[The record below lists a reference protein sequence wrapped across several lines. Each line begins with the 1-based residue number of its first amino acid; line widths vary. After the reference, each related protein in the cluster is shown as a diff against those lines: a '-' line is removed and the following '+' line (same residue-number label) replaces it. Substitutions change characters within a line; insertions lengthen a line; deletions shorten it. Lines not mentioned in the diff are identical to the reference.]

1 MPSIASAYINVA
13 PTFPGFQKEAAK
25 ESGKLEDTFGK
36 SGRRTGGA
44 FSRTLGKVVKT
55 GVVAT
60 GAVAAAGLGYALTK
74 GFERLSQIEDA
85 SASLTGLGHSAKGVK
100 SIMNDAL
107 ESVKGT
113 SFGMGEA
120 AQVAAAAVASGIK
133 PGAEL
138 QRTLKLTADA
148 ATIGGSSMSEMGLI
162 FNKVSSS
169 NKMQAD
175 TANQL
180 LQRGIPIW
188 QLLSKTMNMSVEDVQ
203 KLSKQGKISF
213 ADFQKAMESG
223 LGGSALKVGNTTSGA
238 LKNIGAAA
246 GRLGA
251 VLLGGVF
258 PKIKPLFV
266 SIIGVIDR
274 LTDAAAPLGAAIGRV
289 LGPAIAGLSKWLDG
303 LDFTKISTG
312 SGAMSWMATVGTT
325 LKNAVAPLAPVFTFL
340 GKALGWMFQNLD
352 IVIKALPFLIA
363 LFASYRLAMN
373 IAAAATFSLRAAELA
388 MAPVYLANNVLRIT
402 AIAMQGRLNAQT
414 NAGELATAR
423 QTAALT
429 GNSVALGTNS
439 AATGTAS
446 AATKWHDTVTKMTTR
461 SMIAGKFATIG
472 STASMIAHK
481 TAMVATSVATRAAA
495 VAQRLFNL
503 ALKASPIIL
512 IVGAIAG
519 IAFALHQFFTK
530 TEEGRIIWAKFQ
542 ADIMTAL
549 IPLKAEFMKL
559 QPVFAQL
566 MGTIST
572 ALASIMPVVASV
584 VTNLVTTLV
593 PVIVNLAQNLFP
605 VLANVIGVLVQV
617 IGAILTA
624 VVPVVAVL
632 LQALIPVISFVLQ
645 VVAKV
650 VQILAAV
657 LVPVIRVLVGVITWL
672 VGAISTGVTAAG
684 GIMSTVFGGI
694 ATFFQTVLGPVFMWL
709 YNVIILPVFRGIQ
722 LAVMLWWTGVKI
734 IFTAVVSFVRAV
746 FGPVF
751 TFFKTVATIAFQVV
765 RTAVQ
770 IWWAIVKIVFQAVVS
785 FVRAVFA
792 PVFTFFKTIATIA
805 FSLVKA
811 YIQVWWTVVKLIFAA
826 VVAFVK
832 TVLAPAFTW
841 FYKYVIVPVWN
852 GIKTAINLVWSFIKT
867 YIFRPIVAFVRD
879 QLQPRFEFLKTT
891 VQNVWN
897 AIQSKIREVWGAI
910 KSKVF
915 DPLSDVVKNALPKA
929 FETGKDAI
937 GKAWDKLRAL
947 ARKPVAFV
955 VETIVRDGL
964 VKPFNKVAGV
974 FGADKIDEKLF
985 TVPKLRAGGTVPGH
999 SPTPTAD
1006 NIPIWATAGEFMV
1019 RHRSAARMRRR
1030 QPGLLEHINRH
1041 GEVPGYKKGGDIVAL
1056 GRALQGIGVRV
1067 SEHPKF
1073 GGVSPVHSKNS
1084 WHYRAG
1090 ALDLNTAAGQSK
1102 GEMSFF
1108 DKLMPVLEGLGWGT
1122 IFRYP
1127 NHYGHAHVDMGGRKL
1142 GNFKSGG
1149 FGNLIAKGLFSALK
1163 GLKAAGGAV
1172 GNALVDLNPFKGLID
1187 KITKGVGDNPFA
1199 QMIGGGAK
1207 NLVNKA
1213 IDWMTEKMPFGGD
1226 TGDINDP
1233 GGQGAGVGRWTD
1245 TVKQAL
1251 TLLKQPTS
1259 AGMVNTVLRR
1269 MKQESNGNPK
1279 AINNWDS
1286 NARSGNASRGLM
1298 QVIPPTFRSY
1308 AMKGFGS
1315 NIFDP
1320 LSNILASMR
1329 YALAR
1334 YGSLS
1339 AAYNR
1344 KGGYKHGGTIA
1355 GYALGGSINDENALS
1370 MLSGMMPAKKYD
1382 DGGYLPPGLTTV
1394 LNATGKP
1401 EPVFTHEQFS
1411 MMNGS
1416 GSARWNIENLSVSDP
1431 DEFVSAVDARERK
1444 RELLA
1449 PI

>member
-13 PTFPGFQKEAAK
+13 PTFPGFQKAAAK
-25 ESGKLEDTFGK
+25 ESGALEKTFGA
-36 SGRRTGGA
+36 SGKRTGGA
-44 FSRTLGKVVKT
+44 FSRTLGKVVKG

-60 GAVAAAGLGYALTK
+60 ATVTAAGLGYALTK

-85 SASLTGLGHSAKGVK
+85 SASLAGLGHSANDVK

-107 ESVKGT
+107 ASVKGT

-120 AQVAAAAVASGIK
+120 AQVAAAAVASGVK

-162 FNKVSSS
+162 FNKVASS

-175 TANQL
+175 TANML

-203 KLSKQGKISF
+203 KLSKQGKIGF
-213 ADFQKAMESG
+213 ADFQKAMEEG
-223 LGGSALKVGNTTSGA
+223 LGGAALEVGNTTSGA

-274 LTDAAAPLGAAIGRV
+274 LTDAAEPLGNAIGKI

-303 LDFTKISTG
+303 LDFTKVSTG
-312 SGAMSWMATVGTT
+312 SGAMSWMASVGTT
-325 LKNAVAPLAPVFTFL
+325 LKNAVAPLAPVFSFL
-340 GKALGWMFQNLD
+340 GDALAWMGQHLGL
-352 IVIKALPFLIA
+352 VVKALPILIG
-363 LFASYRLAMN
+363 LFAAYRMAMN
-373 IAAAATFSLRAAELA
+373 VAAAATFSMRAAELS
-388 MAPVYLANNVLRIT
+388 MAPVYLANNILRFAAIRADHQLTLAKSGAAVAEARET
-402 AIAMQGRLNAQT
+402 A
-414 NAGELATAR
+414 
-423 QTAALT
+423 
-429 GNSVALGTNS
+429 ALGTNS
-439 AATGTAS
+439 AALGTNAATTKSAS
-446 AATKWHDTVTKMTTR
+446 LATKWHDTVTKLTTR
-461 SMIAGKFATIG
+461 SMIAGKLATIG
-472 STASMIAHK
+472 STISLVAHK
-481 TAMVATSVATRAAA
+481 AALVATSVATRAAA

-519 IAFALHQFFTK
+519 IAFALQQFFTK

-542 ADIMTAL
+542 TDIMTAL
-549 IPLKAEFMKL
+549 LPLKAEFVKL

-566 MGTIST
+566 MGTLSG
-572 ALASIMPVVASV
+572 ALASVMPVVATV
-584 VTNLVTTLV
+584 VTTLV
-593 PVIVNLAQNLFP
+593 TGLVPVISNLAQTLFP
-605 VLANVIGVLVQV
+605 ILAQVIGVVVQV
-617 IGAILTA
+617 IGSILQA
-624 VVPVVAVL
+624 VLPVVAVL
-632 LQALIPVISFVLQ
+632 LQALVPVISLVLTVIAKIVQ
-645 VVAKV
+645 V
-650 VQILAAV
+650 LAAI
-657 LVPVIRVLVGVITWL
+657 LVPVIQVLGAVITWL
-672 VGAISTGVTAAG
+672 VGAITTGVTAAG
-684 GIMSTVFGGI
+684 GVMSTVFGGI
-694 ATFFQTVLGPVFMWL
+694 ATFFQTVLGPAFSWL

-722 LAVMLWWTGVKI
+722 LAVQIWW
-734 IFTAVVSFVRAV
+734 AVVSTIFNAVISFVRAV
-746 FGPVF
+746 FAPIF

-770 IWWAIVKIVFQAVVS
+770 IWWAIVKIVFQAVVA

-792 PVFTFFKTIATIA
+792 PVFTFFKTVATVAFTLVRLAIA
-805 FSLVKA
+805 
-811 YIQVWWTVVKLIFAA
+811 VWWTGVKLIFAA
-826 VVAFVK
+826 VVSFVR

-841 FYKYVIVPVWN
+841 FYKNVIVPVWN
-852 GIKTAINLVWSFIKT
+852 GIKTAINFVWSFIKT
-867 YIFRPIVAFVRD
+867 YIFNPIVAFVRD
-879 QLQPRFEFLKTT
+879 QLQPRFQLLKAT
-891 VQNVWN
+891 VQTVWA
-897 AIQSKIREVWGAI
+897 AIKSKIHEVWTSI

-915 DPLSDVVKNALPKA
+915 DPLANVVKNTLPKA
-929 FETGKDAI
+929 FEAGRDAI

-955 VETIVRDGL
+955 IETIIRDGL

-985 TVPKLRAGGTVPGH
+985 TVPKLWTGGPVPGH
-999 SPTPTAD
+999 SPTATAD

-1019 RHRSAARMRRR
+1019 RRRSADRLRRR

-1041 GEVPGYKKGGDIVAL
+1041 GEVPGYKSGGDIVAL
-1056 GRALQGIGVRV
+1056 GHALQGIGVRV

-1073 GGVSPVHSKNS
+1073 GGVHPVHAKNS

-1090 ALDLNTAAGQSK
+1090 ALDLNTAPGQSK
-1102 GEMSFF
+1102 GEMAFF
-1108 DKLMPVLEGLGWGT
+1108 DKLMPILQGLGWGT
-1122 IFRYP
+1122 IWRYP
-1127 NHYGHAHVDMGGRKL
+1127 NHFGHAHVDMGGRKL

-1149 FGNLIAKGLFSALK
+1149 LGNLLAKGLFSALK

-1172 GNALVDLNPFKGLID
+1172 GNALVDLNPFKGLVD
-1187 KITKGVGDNPFA
+1187 KIGKGVGESPFA

-1226 TGDINDP
+1226 TGSINDP
-1233 GGQGAGVGRWTD
+1233 GGQGAGVGRWSD
-1245 TVKQAL
+1245 IVKQAL
-1251 TLLKQPTS
+1251 TLLNQPTS

-1269 MKQESNGNPK
+1269 MKQESGGNPK
-1279 AINNWDS
+1279 AINNTDS
-1286 NARSGNASRGLM
+1286 NARRGTPSKGLM
-1298 QVIPPTFRSY
+1298 QVIGPTFNAY
-1308 AMKGFGS
+1308 AMKGFTS
-1315 NIFDP
+1315 NIYDP

-1329 YALAR
+1329 YAIAT
-1334 YGSLS
+1334 YGSLG
-1339 AAYNR
+1339 AAYNK
-1344 KGGYKHGGTIA
+1344 KGGYKKGGTIA
-1355 GYALGGSINDENALS
+1355 GYALGGSIMDGNGLS
-1370 MLSGMMPAKKYD
+1370 MLSGMMAPTKYD

-1416 GSARWNIENLSVSDP
+1416 SSARWNIESVTVADP
-1431 DEFVSAVDARERK
+1431 DEFVRAVDARERK
-1444 RELLA
+1444 RELLY
-1449 PI
+1449 PF